1 MDNWQE
7 TLNGYARGPELLFSA
22 LEDIPDD
29 RLGLALDEENWSIR
43 AIIHHIVEGDD
54 LFVPFIKQALGGLGG
69 VYRMNWYFQLSQIEW
84 GKRWG
89 FDKREIGSAL
99 ALFKAKREHTCGIL
113 SGVDTPW
120 EFKLSI
126 TWPGNDPIEYSI
138 PEIMEIQIHHL
149 NEHLGEIQDI
159 LQFHQGI
166 KQKD

>member
-69 VYRMNWYFQLSQIEW
+69 VYRMNWYFQLSQ
-84 GKRWG
+84 
-89 FDKREIGSAL
+89 
-99 ALFKAKREHTCGIL
+99 
-113 SGVDTPW
+113 
-120 EFKLSI
+120 
-126 TWPGNDPIEYSI
+126 
-138 PEIMEIQIHHL
+138 
-149 NEHLGEIQDI
+149 
-159 LQFHQGI
+159 
-166 KQKD
+166 

>member
-7 TLNGYARGPELLFSA
+7 ILNGYARGPELLSSA

-89 FDKREIGSAL
+89 FDKREIGSAQ

>member
-1 MDNWQE
+1 MVNWQE
-7 TLNGYARGPELLFSA
+7 ILEAYSRGPEILSRT
-22 LEDIPDD
+22 LEDLPEESLD
-29 RLGLALDEENWSIR
+29 LALDDKNWSIR

-69 VYRMNWYFQLSQIEW
+69 VYRMNWYFQLTQIEW

-89 FDKREIGSAL
+89 FDKRDIGPAL
-99 ALFKAKREHTCGIL
+99 ALFKANREHTCGIL

-126 TWPGNDPIEYSI
+126 TWPGRDPIEYSI

-149 NEHLGEIQDI
+149 DEHLAEIQAI
-159 LQFHQGI
+159 LDNAS
-166 KQKD
+166 K

>member
-1 MDNWQE
+1 MNNWQE
-7 TLNGYARGPELLFSA
+7 ILNDYTQGPELLASA
-22 LEDIPDD
+22 LKDIPDEL
-29 RLGLALDEENWSIR
+29 LGQALDEENWSIR

-89 FDKREIGSAL
+89 FERREIGPAL
-99 ALFKAKREHTCGIL
+99 ALFKANREHTCGIL

-120 EFKLSI
+120 EFKLTI
-126 TWPGNDPIEYSI
+126 TWPGRDPIEYSI

-149 NEHLGEIQDI
+149 DEHLAEIQAI
-159 LQFHQGI
+159 L
-166 KQKD
+166 DNASR